1 MADKRLAHG
10 ISKLQ
15 NLPSISLPTDYHHP
29 SGSHNLVE
37 AANNANLSEQTC
49 TSLLKLT
56 LYDETEGQNNND
68 LEDEDG
74 EQIVSKRPSGFHLLL
89 AAFTILLHR
98 YTGDTD
104 LVIGS
109 SSAYKQDSVVL
120 RFPVDPQDPF
130 WAVVRRV
137 QHVKR
142 EADADA
148 VPFST
153 LVHALSNSTSE
164 EASRPLF
171 RVRFF
176 DETDIPENLPSSAQ
190 HPSLQT

>member
-1 MADKRLAHG
+1 MTNEHLHYTALICNLVDSNRKIIINIINGEIYFGQVYLVKKPHSCTLRMADKRLAHG

-15 NLPSISLPTDYHHP
+15 NLPSISLPTDYHHH

-37 AANNANLSEQTC
+37 AAHNANLSEQTC

-56 LYDETEGQNNND
+56 LYYETEGNNNNN

-74 EQIVSKRPSGFHLLL
+74 EQIASKRPSGFHLLL
-89 AAFTILLHR
+89 AAFTVLLHR

-130 WAVVRRV
+130 WAAVRRV
-137 QHVKR
+137 QLCNPI
-142 EADADA
+142 D
-148 VPFST
+148 P
-153 LVHALSNSTSE
+153 
-164 EASRPLF
+164 
-171 RVRFF
+171 
-176 DETDIPENLPSSAQ
+176 
-190 HPSLQT
+190 

>member
-29 SGSHNLVE
+29 GSHNLVE
-37 AANNANLSEQTC
+37 AAQNANLSEQTC

-137 QHVKR
+137 QHVER